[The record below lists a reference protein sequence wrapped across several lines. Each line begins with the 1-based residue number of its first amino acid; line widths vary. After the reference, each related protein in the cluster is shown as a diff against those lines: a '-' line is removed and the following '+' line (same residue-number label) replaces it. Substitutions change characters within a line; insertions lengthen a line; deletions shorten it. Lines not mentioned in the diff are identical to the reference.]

1 MAQPLR
7 KIRQRNAP
15 ATTGDGFSFRLPP
28 LAVAAVCVVMLACTG
43 WAFFMGYMVGHG
55 QNPGEEMRELTGIGR
70 PDRETLAEMDRAL
83 ADSEKEGLREKLAG
97 MAEQSVADS
106 GSAAAP
112 AADKAADK
120 AKDTGAAATPAPQA
134 KGGYPF
140 NKPTADGL
148 AAWGNA
154 PAKEAAQQPASEKP
168 VVTAARQQEASLPL
182 YDFVFQVA
190 AFRNVDD
197 ADRLRQRL
205 EGRGLRTRGQ
215 KSGRLTLVM
224 VRMRGTDLDAANL
237 KEELQRMR
245 LGSPLQKSKK
255 QVGGKPRP
263 RQ

>member
-7 KIRQRNAP
+7 KVRQRNAAP
-15 ATTGDGFSFRLPP
+15 ATGDGFSFRLPP
-28 LAVAAVCVVMLACTG
+28 LAVAAICVVMLACTG

-70 PDRETLAEMDRAL
+70 PDRETLAEMDKAL
-83 ADSEKEGLREKLAG
+83 ADSEKAGLRETLAD
-97 MAEQSVADS
+97 MAGKAVADS
-106 GSAAAP
+106 GAAPADGKAGGKDKDAAAAAP
-112 AADKAADK
+112 AA
-120 AKDTGAAATPAPQA
+120 PA
-134 KGGYPF
+134 KGAYPF
-140 NKPTADGL
+140 NKPSADGL
-148 AAWGNA
+148 AAWGDA
-154 PAKEAAQQPASEKP
+154 PARGAAQPAASPNP
-168 VVTAARQQEASLPL
+168 VTTAARQQAAANSIPL
-182 YDFVFQVA
+182 YDFIFQVA

-224 VRMRGTDLDAANL
+224 VHMRGTDLDAANL
-237 KEELQRMR
+237 REELQRMR

-263 RQ
+263 R